1 MSIITTDADYEYSPS
16 RWSRR
21 FETGDKVIEA
31 FVQAT
36 TKATESARTALPC
49 LLNWSVDTATTSF
62 HNHAIDIYFPL
73 TTKRFFPKIDMIK
86 PKAIFVFIHGG
97 YWQARSR
104 HDSGFMAKTMSDAQI
119 LTAVIDYPIAPQVTI
134 DEIVACIEESF
145 VKVLQWAMELSTKVY
160 ICGHS
165 AGAHL
170 ASTLLLIDWETKYN
184 IEPEIFGGFFLISG
198 IYNLTPLVPTYINEP
213 LGMTVAI
220 AKNHSPLY
228 RDSKDYWSA
237 LKSVPIFCICAEYDP
252 TSFHDQNEQYGSYL
266 KQIGY
271 DNITIKKL
279 DDCDHFDI
287 MEQLIERDQ
296 PLTNII
302 LSFIENSA

>member
-1 MSIITTDADYEYSPS
+1 MTTDADYQYSPS

-21 FETGDKVIEA
+21 YSDADKVIKSFMET
-31 FVQAT
+31 T

-49 LLNWSVDTATTSF
+49 LLNWAVDTTTRSF
-62 HNHAIDIYFPL
+62 SNHVIDIYFPL
-73 TTKRFFPKIDMIK
+73 NTKQFFPKIDMIK

-97 YWQARSR
+97 FWQALST
-104 HDSGFMAKTMSDAQI
+104 HENGYMAKTMSDAQI
-119 LTAVIDYPIAPQVTI
+119 LTAVIGYPIAPEATI

-145 VKVLQWAMELSTKVY
+145 VKVLQWAKDLSAKVY

-170 ASTLLLIDWETKYN
+170 ASTLLLIDWKTKYN
-184 IEPEIFGGFFLISG
+184 IDHEIFGGFFLISG

-302 LSFIENSA
+302 LSFIENSI